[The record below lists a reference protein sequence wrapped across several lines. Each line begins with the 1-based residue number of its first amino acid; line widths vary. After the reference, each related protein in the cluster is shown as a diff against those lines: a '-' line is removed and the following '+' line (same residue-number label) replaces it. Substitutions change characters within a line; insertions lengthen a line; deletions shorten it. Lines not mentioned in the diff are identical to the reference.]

1 MTLEMESPRI
11 VFADGD
17 RNSVQ
22 VRLQIGNL
30 VVSKATIIPRLMR
43 IGRSVVRVDG
53 IGGVETHEQYRH
65 KGYARRVLTEAVNKM
80 KSGDAALSILWGIP
94 NFYHRFGFVSAIPA
108 HIMSLDASVEHE
120 TIPDGWIVRPFR
132 WEDVDSLARLH
143 NEFIRNSVGPQ
154 LRGDSPPYSPAW
166 NQLREEA
173 RHECKVLIDESSTI
187 VAYAWACSSDVWWTD
202 FLPRQDK
209 NSLMLAEVVAADEL
223 AADVIL
229 GVCVDWAKSKG
240 LSRIDVATPPTG
252 NVAAAGMLLGARF
265 TIQYHRCQEIM
276 IRCLDPYRLLTQ
288 MEPELEYRWLHC
300 KDQLDKFS
308 LGIFTDEGNVTVF
321 LDRDGAHI
329 FEGIHDELDG
339 RVFMAQHELA
349 RLSLGAYPPSAILS
363 RLDRKLEDKTAEV
376 LERIFPFTGAFV
388 CPPDSL

>member
-1 MTLEMESPRI
+1 MSLEMESPRI
-11 VFADGD
+11 VFAEEE
-17 RNSVQ
+17 RSSTQ
-22 VRLQIGNL
+22 VRLQIGDL
-30 VVSKATIIPRLMR
+30 VVSKATIIPRIMR

-65 KGYARRVLTEAVNKM
+65 KGYARRVLTEAVSKM

-94 NFYHRFGFVSAIPA
+94 NFYHRFGFVSAIPT
-108 HIMSLDASVEHE
+108 HIMSLDASVEHDA
-120 TIPDGWIVRPFR
+120 IPDGWSVRPFK
-132 WEDVDSLARLH
+132 WEDIGSLARLH

-166 NQLREEA
+166 NQLREGS
-173 RHECKVLIDESSTI
+173 RHECKVLLDDSNTI

-229 GVCVDWAKSKG
+229 GVCMDWARSKN
-240 LSRIDVATPPTG
+240 LPRIDVAIPPTG

-265 TIQYHRCQEIM
+265 TIQYHRCEEIM

-288 MEPELEYRWLHC
+288 MEPELEYRWLYC
-300 KDQLDKFS
+300 KDQPDKFN
-308 LGIFTDEGNVTVF
+308 LGIFTDEGNVTVS
-321 LDRDGAHI
+321 LGRDGVHI
-329 FEGIHDELDG
+329 FEEVHDELDG
-339 RVFMAQHELA
+339 KVFMAQHELA
-349 RLSLGAYPPSAILS
+349 RLSLGAYPPSVILS
-363 RLDRKLEDKTAEV
+363 RLDPKPKGKIAEV
-376 LERIFPFTGAFV
+376 LEKIFPFTGAFV